1 MPVSGPSKRWNA
13 ICVPSGDHVGLI
25 HSDGCRVS
33 WRRVSLPSAFT
44 YKSKPLAPGAGL
56 PFQAK
61 AILEPSGEKAGEVA
75 RPDIAV
81 NGTAVKTASPWVR
94 CGRCHRY
101 ATTAASATTKT
112 ATRPAAIF
120 NHA

>member
-1 MPVSGPSKRWNA
+1 MRCKA

-33 WRRVSLPSAFT
+33 RRRVSLPRAFT

-56 PFQAK
+56 PFHAK

-75 RPDIAV
+75 RPGRAV
-81 NGTAVKTASPWVR
+81 NGTAVKTAPSCIR

-101 ATTAASATTKT
+101 TTTAASATIKMARTL
-112 ATRPAAIF
+112 AAIF